1 MAAESV
7 LSLYKKL
14 DSWLSSDPII
24 HEVRMRRRL
33 HEGDGVEDVVNVV
46 AEVEDW
52 ISYDR
57 LGWGDASRQQRQS
70 CGQRQRRLQLLH
82 CEFLQSPKKMGRFVF
97 YHKRDSFTLIQK
109 KHICI
114 HASVSVYVYL
124 LALLQ
129 KEQKL
134 HAYRRHSSTLGSVQA
149 AVGQKHPQQGLV
161 LPQPRLAPL
170 RVLLLG
176 LKTTSL
182 HLVALVGA
190 GLDTLQGFI

>member
-1 MAAESV
+1 M
-7 LSLYKKL
+7 
-14 DSWLSSDPII
+14 SSDPII

-33 HEGDGVEDVVNVV
+33 HEGDGVKDVVNVV

-57 LGWGDASRQQRQS
+57 LGGGDASRQQRQS

-82 CEFLQSPKKMGRFVF
+82 CEFLQSQTRSEDLIIIT
-97 YHKRDSFTLIQK
+97 RDSFTLIQK
-109 KHICI
+109 KGICI
-114 HASVSVYVYL
+114 HASLSVHVYL

-134 HAYRRHSSTLGSVQA
+134 HAHRRHSSALGSVQA

-182 HLVALVGA
+182 HLVAFVGA

>member
-1 MAAESV
+1 MCAEHSPENERKHQNERFQTAAESV

-82 CEFLQSPKKMGRFVF
+82 CEFLQS
-97 YHKRDSFTLIQK
+97 QK
-109 KHICI
+109 NGKIWFL
-114 HASVSVYVYL
+114 S
-124 LALLQ
+124 Q
-129 KEQKL
+129 E
-134 HAYRRHSSTLGSVQA
+134 R
-149 AVGQKHPQQGLV
+149 
-161 LPQPRLAPL
+161 
-170 RVLLLG
+170 
-176 LKTTSL
+176 
-182 HLVALVGA
+182 
-190 GLDTLQGFI
+190 